1 MVFPKICIRRFALD
15 RRASISIV
23 SALMIIPLAGFVAAA
38 IDYGRAVR
46 FKTRIA
52 AAADAAALAATK
64 LAADLGQSAA
74 GRSQSEIVLQAQDLG
89 TKFFLAEV
97 TRLGGGTSATPA
109 VTVSNTNGSWTTEI
123 AYSGQIPT
131 PFAKLVGKASVP
143 ISGTAKTTMD
153 PGLPVLDI
161 AMCVDSTGSM
171 QPTLD
176 AVKTNAMNFY
186 NDLNTQLTAKG
197 MTAFPLVRVRMIY
210 FKDYGGFGTATAAM
224 YGTGDV
230 GDPDP
235 MYASDFFSLPD
246 QSGNFNAFASPQT
259 AYGGGDTPESG
270 LECLNTAIESV
281 WIKPGEVPSGFT
293 QPVTD
298 VYPIIVIWTD
308 APSHPPSY
316 PDSLAHPDYPG
327 AATMPRDFAGLRAK
341 WDDATKIDQTHK
353 QILFFGDPDVSVA
366 DNYGG
371 YDSGWTTVK
380 TWPGFTVGGTLTEAN
395 TSMVQALATGIA
407 AGSHGLRVSQ

>member
-1 MVFPKICIRRFALD
+1 MIFPKVCIRRFASD
-15 RRASISIV
+15 RRANISIV
-23 SALMIIPLAGFVAAA
+23 SAFMIIPLAGFVAAA
-38 IDYGRAVR
+38 VDYGRAVR

-64 LAADLGQSAA
+64 LAADLGQNAA
-74 GRSQSEIVLQAQDLG
+74 GRSQSEIVAQAQDLG

-97 TRLGGGTSATPA
+97 TRLGGGTSAAPV
-109 VTVSNTNGSWTTEI
+109 VTVSNTNGSWTTQI
-123 AYSGQIPT
+123 QFSGQIPT

-143 ISGTAKTTMD
+143 ISGTSKTTMD

-161 AMCVDSTGSM
+161 AMCIDSTGSM

-197 MTAFPLVRVRMIY
+197 MPAFPLVRVRMIY
-210 FKDYGGFGTATAAM
+210 FKDYGGFGTATAAT
-224 YGTGDV
+224 YGAASV

-235 MYASDFFSLPD
+235 MNASNFFSLPD
-246 QSGNFNAFASPQT
+246 QTSDFNNFASPQV

-281 WIKPGEVPSGFT
+281 WVKPGETPSGFA

-308 APSHPPSY
+308 APAHMPAYADSLTHPLY
-316 PDSLAHPDYPG
+316 PDAS
-327 AATMPRDFAGLRAK
+327 TMPRTFAGLRAK

-371 YDSGWTTVK
+371 FDSGWTTVK

-395 TSMVQALATGIA
+395 TSMVQVLATGIA